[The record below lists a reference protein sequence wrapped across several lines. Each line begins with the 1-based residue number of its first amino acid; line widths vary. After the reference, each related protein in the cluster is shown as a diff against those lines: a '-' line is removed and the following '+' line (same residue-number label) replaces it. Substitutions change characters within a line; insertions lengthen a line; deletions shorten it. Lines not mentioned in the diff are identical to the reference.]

1 MTSDIENNVLS
12 RLSKSFVALELD
24 DVLELVKEALEMRVQ
39 PQSVIKDGLIKGL
52 DVIGSSFSRG
62 ESFLSEIIFAG
73 YIMKEAMVIVEPH
86 LKTGDMVSEGKIVV
100 AVVEGDLHDIGKN
113 MAATLFRSAG
123 FEVIDLGVDVPA
135 ERIVKVTEEE
145 EADIVALS
153 ALLSVVQPYVERTIE
168 SLRQSKIGDKVKI
181 LLGGRAIEAGMD
193 DRVSADAYAHDA
205 WDGIGK
211 AKALMRAS

>member
-1 MTSDIENNVLS
+1 MTLNIENNVLI
-12 RLSKSFVALELD
+12 RLSKSFIALELD
-24 DVLELVKEALEMRVQ
+24 DVIELVKEALEKQIQ
-39 PQSVIKDGLIKGL
+39 PQSIIKNGLIKGL
-52 DVIGSSFSRG
+52 EVIGGNFSRG
-62 ESFLSEIIFAG
+62 ESFLSELIFAG
-73 YIMKEAMVIVEPH
+73 YIMKEAMTIVEPH
-86 LKTGDMVSEGKIVV
+86 LKTGDIASEGKIVV
-100 AVVEGDLHDIGKN
+100 ATVEGDLHDIGKN
-113 MAATLFRSAG
+113 MAATLFRSSG

-211 AKALMRAS
+211 AKALMRRS